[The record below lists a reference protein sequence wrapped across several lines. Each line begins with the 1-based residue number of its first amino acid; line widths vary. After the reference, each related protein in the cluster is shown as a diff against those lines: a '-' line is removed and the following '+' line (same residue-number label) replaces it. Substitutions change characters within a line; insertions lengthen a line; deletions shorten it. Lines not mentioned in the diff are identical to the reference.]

1 MVSEVS
7 IYDVQPDI
15 QSYKK
20 DTSRKLL
27 ADVAHHS
34 VAVQQNSYHTLPAKK
49 ALDVAEHQYKK
60 DSSIW
65 LLLMKK
71 MQFILTAINSNMKIE
86 PQAFKL
92 SLKKKYQNLL
102 NIAKTKERQN
112 KVTRRKTCGGP
123 SEELPLSTVEQILS
137 I

>member
-1 MVSEVS
+1 MEKQSSLISIISAILTATATALCWCCYFTCTKSFCRAEEVCGLLKN
-7 IYDVQPDI
+7 
-15 QSYKK
+15 KK
-20 DTSRKLL
+20 
-27 ADVAHHS
+27 H
-34 VAVQQNSYHTLPAKK
+34 
-49 ALDVAEHQYKK
+49 
-60 DSSIW
+60 SSIW